1 MSRFAVVAAA
11 LGAMLMVSGCG
22 EEPEPAEPEF
32 PNPLLSRVPA
42 DTPYVMATGE
52 PVSESVTEA
61 WNENFRPAIDIARV
75 QFEEAREEIASD
87 KPELAARLSAI
98 MDEILALAE
107 KEEREKI
114 GLTREDRLVVYGHGL
129 MPVLRMTVSDPE
141 AFRAFLTRVGNK
153 SGVGFGSTT
162 HEDREVA
169 RLAVDPVVVL
179 GSLHDGVLSV
189 GVAMLDGEETMLEHL
204 ASHRPDGESL
214 ADSGAAASLVGDYG
228 FQSLGVGY
236 LDIPRM
242 LGLVV
247 GDGNAPGLL
256 DRFGAEAEALT
267 PACGGE
273 LVSLAGK
280 VPRLV
285 FGYDDMSESAL
296 AMRSILELEAGV
308 AEALAGWTAP
318 VPGLGAPTD
327 ARLAFGT
334 SLDATRMA
342 PDIKNWMN
350 AAAEREFECAFLAD
364 IPWQESATQI
374 NVAPLHMAGNPK
386 GFMVRLDD
394 FEIHDIEARDFTA
407 SASFVGVFDNAQ
419 ALAGMVRMMSPEL
432 QSLEL
437 PTDGTPVQVPA
448 EAMQGLDQPVWAAS
462 TSTQLAGAL
471 GEGAEQRVTE
481 VMNADAPAPAPFLH
495 FDFDAAWFYNTLADW
510 MPRIA
515 EQAENAAEDGE
526 NGENGEDESGGGAPS
541 EEELA
546 DIEQGVEM
554 MRLYGDILGRMSYQI
569 RFTDRGVEMATRT
582 TLKD

>member
-11 LGAMLMVSGCG
+11 LGAMLVLSGCG

-32 PNPLLSRVPA
+32 PNPLLTRVPA

-61 WNENFRPAIDIARV
+61 WNENFRPAIDIMRA
-75 QFEEAREEIASD
+75 QFEQASKELEAE
-87 KPELAARLSAI
+87 KPALAAQLSAV
-98 MDEILALAE
+98 MDEVLALADKE
-107 KEEREKI
+107 KREQI
-114 GLTREDRLVVYGHGL
+114 GLSREDRLVVYGHGL

-162 HEDREVA
+162 HEEMEVA

-179 GSLHDGVLSV
+179 GNLHDGVLSV
-189 GVAMLDGEETMLEHL
+189 GVATLEGEEAMLEHL
-204 ASHRPDGESL
+204 ASDRPDGESL
-214 ADSGAAASLVGDYG
+214 ADSGAASSLVSDYG
-228 FQSLGVGY
+228 FQSMGVGY

-247 GDGNAPGLL
+247 GDGIAPGML
-256 DRFGAEAEALT
+256 DRFGAEMKALT
-267 PACGGE
+267 PACRGE

-285 FGYDDMSESAL
+285 FGYDEMSESSL
-296 AMRSILELEAGV
+296 AMRSVLELEAGV
-308 AEALAGWTAP
+308 AGVMADWTVP
-318 VPGLGAPTD
+318 VPGLGAPTE
-327 ARLAFGT
+327 ARYAFGM
-334 SLDATRMA
+334 SLDGTKAA

-350 AAAEREFECAFLAD
+350 AAAKREFACAFLAD
-364 IPWQESATQI
+364 VPWKESATQI

-386 GFMVRLDD
+386 GFMIRLDEL
-394 FEIHDIEARDFTA
+394 EIHDIEARDFTA

-419 ALAGMVRMMSPEL
+419 TLAGMARMMSPEL

-448 EAMQGLDQPVWAAS
+448 EAMQGFDQPVWLAA
-462 TSTQLAGAL
+462 TNTNLAGAL
-471 GEGAEQRVTE
+471 GEGAKQRVTQ
-481 VMNADAPAPAPFLH
+481 VMGADAPANPPSLH

-510 MPRIA
+510 MPRFA
-515 EQAENAAEDGE
+515 EQADDADEGGE
-526 NGENGEDESGGGAPS
+526 NGENGEDGSGDSAPS

-546 DIEQGVEM
+546 EIERGAEM
-554 MRLYGDILGRMSYQI
+554 MRVYGDILGRMSYQI